1 MESSRI
7 PMIFTGRPAPFR
19 FYFSAIGHKAIS
31 QVAVFEGSP
40 IKQEFNSPLVRPYPR

>member
-1 MESSRI
+1 MKSPGIRV
-7 PMIFTGRPAPFR
+7 IFTGRLAPFR

-40 IKQEFNSPLVRPYPR
+40 IKKEFKSPLVRPYPR